1 MQRSYSARL
10 FIKLG
15 PLAKDYFAILDKPKR
30 YKRSE
35 IMIRKGSNSISIK
48 VEAEDATALIA
59 SLGSIIKQLNIIRS
73 VDSLVQ
79 DAKSNAKAN
88 AKRTS

>member
-1 MQRSYSARL
+1 MQRSYSAKL

-35 IMIRKGSNSISIK
+35 IKIGKSSNSIS
-48 VEAEDATALIA
+48 VEVNAEDATALIA
-59 SLGSIIKQLNIIRS
+59 SLGSVIKQLNVIRS

-79 DAKSNAKAN
+79 GAKVNAKLI
-88 AKRTS
+88 KRTS